1 MTDITEF
8 ENNFDD
14 LLQRPANN
22 NISETLSNVDVSN
35 PFHDAVS
42 LLIAPVSPLTDVS
55 DKDTYDLYIES
66 PLNNPLKDSLISS
79 EPEVQSIEI
88 KFDEERNF
96 EEVDVSSFKGTDA
109 TSISSEGRVHEI
121 SNSDESFDEE
131 NIIGK
136 ESHVQSRVASFSL
149 NSNQTNFHGTGES
162 IPVFEITVED
172 PQKIGDP
179 INAHIIYKVRTRTTS
194 TAFKDK
200 EFTVLRRYRDFLWL
214 YNQLTLG
221 NPGVIVPPLPGKH
234 VIGRFQDEFVEN
246 RRQALEKCL
255 NKIISHPML
264 CCNPNLKLFLESDT
278 FVTDVKRK
286 SQDESKSVLKSLGE
300 AVSNATTFSKFV
312 ETDEWLENR
321 KNQLEILDSQLKAL
335 LKSVEAVVKQRKDL
349 GTTIVDFGDSILSL
363 ANTEINKPLANNL
376 MTLGNLQR
384 NIKELH
390 EKQAQ
395 QDVINLEN
403 TIDEYIRLIG
413 SIKIYQT
420 WQNAI
425 YDLQKKKTNYER
437 LKVQGKIGQDKLSIM
452 LSQIA
457 ESEHRVEDCK
467 HEFED
472 VSKLIKAEL
481 DRFDKEKVEDFK
493 NSVEAFL
500 ESMVK
505 TQKEPN
511 GSPNGPVSPVHSPAH
526 TPSPPATSPG
536 QTSPSLSY
544 LAPHGVPTIYG
555 GNMHLF
561 PFQSKLPSMGHAF

>member
-14 LLQRPANN
+14 LLQKPASN

-42 LLIAPVSPLTDVS
+42 LLIAPISPLTDVNGNG
-55 DKDTYDLYIES
+55 THDLYIEP
-66 PLNNPLKDSLISS
+66 PLNDLLKDSLSSS
-79 EPEVQSIEI
+79 EPEVQSMEI
-88 KFDEERNF
+88 KFDEERDY
-96 EEVDVSSFKGTDA
+96 EEVDVSSFKGIDA
-109 TSISSEGRVHEI
+109 TSISSEGHVHEI

-131 NIIGK
+131 SIIGK

-149 NSNQTNFHGTGES
+149 NSSQTNFHGTGEF

-179 INAHIIYKVRTRTTS
+179 INAYIIYKVRTRTTS

-214 YNQLTLG
+214 YNQLTLN
-221 NPGVIVPPLPGKH
+221 NPGVIVPPVPGKH

-255 NKIISHPML
+255 NKITSHPL
-264 CCNPNLKLFLESDT
+264 LRSDPNLKLFLESDT
-278 FVTDVKRK
+278 FATDVKRK
-286 SQDESKSVLKSLGE
+286 SQDESKGVLKSLGE

-312 ETDEWLENR
+312 ETDEWFENR
-321 KNQLEILDSQLKAL
+321 KNQLDILDFQLKAL

-349 GTTIVDFGDSILSL
+349 GSMVVDFGDGILSL

-395 QDVINLEN
+395 QDVINLEH
-403 TIDEYIRLIG
+403 TIDEYIRLVG
-413 SIKIYQT
+413 SIKVVFNSRSKIYQT
-420 WQNAI
+420 WQNAV
-425 YDLQKKKTNYER
+425 YDLQKKKANYER
-437 LKVQGKIGQDKLSIM
+437 LKSQGKMSQDKLSIM
-452 LSQIA
+452 LTQIA

-500 ESMVK
+500 ESMVQ
-505 TQKEPN
+505 TQKEIIN
-511 GSPNGPVSPVHSPAH
+511 
-526 TPSPPATSPG
+526 
-536 QTSPSLSY
+536 LWESY
-544 LAPHGVPTIYG
+544 SAQVELLQNTISEDYSV
-555 GNMHLF
+555 MA
-561 PFQSKLPSMGHAF
+561 S

>member
-14 LLQRPANN
+14 LLHKPASN
-22 NISETLSNVDVSN
+22 NISETLSNVDLSN
-35 PFHDAVS
+35 PFRDAVS
-42 LLIAPVSPLTDVS
+42 FLTAPISPLSDDS
-55 DKDTYDLYIES
+55 DKVTTDLYIE
-66 PLNNPLKDSLISS
+66 PTHNDLLNDSLNSDS
-79 EPEVQSIEI
+79 EVQSIEI
-88 KFDEERNF
+88 KFDEERDF
-96 EEVDVSSFKGTDA
+96 EEEASSFKGIDA
-109 TSISSEGRVHEI
+109 VSSVSSEGHVHEKI
-121 SNSDESFDEE
+121 SNSDESIDEE
-131 NIIGK
+131 SIIIR
-136 ESHVQSRVASFSL
+136 ESHVQSKIASFK
-149 NSNQTNFHGTGES
+149 S
-162 IPVFEITVED
+162 IPIFEIAVED

-179 INAHIIYKVRTRTTS
+179 INAHIIYKVRTKTTS

-214 YNQLTLG
+214 YNQMTLN
-221 NPGVIVPPLPGKH
+221 NPGIIVPPVPGKH

-255 NKIISHPML
+255 NKITSHPML
-264 CCNPNLKLFLESDT
+264 CNDPNLKLFLESDT
-278 FVTDVKRK
+278 FTIDVKRK

-300 AVSNATTFSKFV
+300 AVSNATTFSKFI
-312 ETDEWLENR
+312 ETDEWVENR
-321 KNQLEILDSQLKAL
+321 KNELDILDSQLRAL
-335 LKSVEAVVKQRKDL
+335 LKSVEAIVKQRKDL
-349 GTTIVDFGDSILSL
+349 GSTIVDFGDSILSL

-376 MTLGNLQR
+376 KILGDLQQK
-384 NIKELH
+384 IKELH

-395 QDVINLEN
+395 QDVINLGN
-403 TIDEYIRLIG
+403 TIDEYIRLVG

-437 LKVQGKIGQDKLSIM
+437 SKVQGRMSQDKLSIM
-452 LSQIA
+452 LAQIA

-500 ESMVK
+500 ESMVQ
-505 TQKEPN
+505 TQKEIIN
-511 GSPNGPVSPVHSPAH
+511 
-526 TPSPPATSPG
+526 
-536 QTSPSLSY
+536 LWESY
-544 LAPHGVPTIYG
+544 SVQVELLQNTNSEDYSVMA
-555 GNMHLF
+555 
-561 PFQSKLPSMGHAF
+561 S